1 MKNHNEKIITTL
13 TTMLNLYINNLNYK
27 ERSFELIIN
36 DQSTFLT
43 KQNTL
48 KAQMAGA
55 HNVIDNLIVFIR
67 GEKYSLP
74 KNSKIILKKIFSYC
88 SNHIDSLEKPVLFE
102 KTCSSNLSNPESEI
116 ENKRIDL
123 KKQIN
128 EVGLFL
134 KEKNII

>member
-48 KAQMAGA
+48 
-55 HNVIDNLIVFIR
+55 IV
-67 GEKYSLP
+67 
-74 KNSKIILKKIFSYC
+74 
-88 SNHIDSLEKPVLFE
+88 
-102 KTCSSNLSNPESEI
+102 
-116 ENKRIDL
+116 
-123 KKQIN
+123 
-128 EVGLFL
+128 
-134 KEKNII
+134 